1 MTKHIMLDT
10 ETWGTAPGCDLRSIG
25 ACLFDPVTG
34 RVAGFDDPLI
44 DIGAQFTFHVA
55 CNNPLIGTYSR
66 DHLTQAQLDEIG
78 GVYRKYNLTR
88 DPQTVKWWNDQS
100 DEAKASFANPVDLA
114 AALESFRDW
123 LEPIQYGANA
133 EGEDIRLWSH
143 GPSFDPPI
151 LAAAYAA
158 CGLSVPWHYRAPR
171 DTRTALELAGMD
183 PHKGLEP
190 FNTGTHHNALDD
202 AICQAR
208 AVCEAYRRLCRSAAW
223 WNAKDRLEK
232 PRYYPFTETDCP
244 NHVSSNRTCANCG
257 INISELE
264 P

>member
-88 DPQTVKWWNDQS
+88 DPQTV
-100 DEAKASFANPVDLA
+100 NP
-114 AALESFRDW
+114 R
-123 LEPIQYGANA
+123 
-133 EGEDIRLWSH
+133 
-143 GPSFDPPI
+143 
-151 LAAAYAA
+151 
-158 CGLSVPWHYRAPR
+158 
-171 DTRTALELAGMD
+171 
-183 PHKGLEP
+183 
-190 FNTGTHHNALDD
+190 
-202 AICQAR
+202 
-208 AVCEAYRRLCRSAAW
+208 RRLCRVRAFGAVALPSAARHPDS
-223 WNAKDRLEK
+223 AGIG
-232 PRYYPFTETDCP
+232 RYGPAQGSRALQHR
-244 NHVSSNRTCANCG
+244 HVS
-257 INISELE
+257 
-264 P
+264 